1 MADIASHYLDALER
15 AGIPP
20 GPLRCLHLV
29 SPPSLSPYPQ
39 QQQQQQPP
47 PAEDPFVSPPSTTSV
62 PPQPQPF
69 NHLPPLSS
77 ALGQL
82 VPQSPPLSAYAPV
95 RPLVSEVPTG
105 EVSSLDRGMMV
116 DLGKKRDRE
125 MVDRLDTNLKN
136 VL

>member
-1 MADIASHYLDALER
+1 MADIASRCLDALER

-20 GPLRCLHLV
+20 GPLRCFHLV
-29 SPPSLSPYPQ
+29 SPPSLLPYP
-39 QQQQQQPP
+39 QQQQPP

-62 PPQPQPF
+62 PPQPRPF
-69 NHLPPLSS
+69 NDLPPLSS

-125 MVDRLDTNLKN
+125 MVDRLDTNLKDI
-136 VL
+136 L